1 MPLTLYWY
9 ILRDLLKLLIT
20 STLVLV
26 IVMSFGFAIKPISD
40 GLLGPWQL
48 VKVIGY
54 TMPGMLVESPRWDQA
69 ARATH
74 CCHESNGKALATR
87 IAMKMPMV
95 RPLHAQATSSIEAA

>member
-1 MPLTLYWY
+1 MDRDAIRYPSMPLTLYWY

-54 TMPGMLVESPRWDQA
+54 TMPGML
-69 ARATH
+69 TF
-74 CCHESNGKALATR
+74 
-87 IAMKMPMV
+87 AMPFAVASGTIICFDPHIK
-95 RPLHAQATSSIEAA
+95 T